1 MEAEKSLTSFLN
13 PSVHLDRFDGTN
25 FTRWKGKL
33 FFLLTVLKVVY
44 VLDSKLEPFPEPRE
58 DDTEVVKATRKRRE
72 DDELMCRGH
81 ILNTLSDR
89 LYNLYNSMT
98 SLVEI
103 WNALEYKY
111 KTEKEVGAIIT
122 KLPQSW
128 NDYRKKLLHS
138 KENITLEELQKHLV
152 IEEET
157 RSRESKDKYDST
169 KVNVVEASKFSKNF
183 KVKNDKKFKKSSTQ
197 KFSGN
202 YFFCSK
208 KSHRQSDCRFK
219 KKKEEVNSHK
229 ANVIENKSE
238 EICAMVFEMQIGM
251 ITETNMAETK
261 SYDWW
266 LDLGATIHV
275 CNDKKFFLSYKEE
288 TEGQMVLMGNN
299 NAAIVAGKG
308 VVEINFTSGKK
319 VTLYNVFHVPS
330 VRKNLISASC
340 MCKHGLKI
348 VLESN
353 TCIISKNGLFV
364 GKGYSC
370 DGMYKLSINNNN
382 INLAYIVESCDV
394 WHARLAHLN
403 FRSLKYMSKHGLI
416 NCNDVKRHKCEI
428 CIQAKLTKKPF
439 PKTERNTQILDL
451 IHTDICEYNG
461 ILTRGAFYKRHDPKS
476 SKLSARGIKSVFV
489 RYAENSKAY
498 SLLDLDSNVIVES
511 RDVEFIE
518 NKFQHDYNIELE
530 SSIDQP
536 CVNTPGT
543 STNNNK
549 RKESMTSFEPRRSQR
564 EKKEKSL
571 APDFI
576 SSQTLLFLVEGDRK
590 NVLNKVPLLL
600 NIKKDPKTFSEA
612 MSSRDASFWREAVS
626 DEMDSIMSN
635 QTWVLVDLPP
645 GSQPISS
652 KWVFRRKYNSDGSL
666 QTFKARLV
674 AKGFKQRNG
683 IDYFNTYAPVARL
696 TSIRVLFAIASLNNL
711 YVHQMDVKTAFL
723 NGDLDEEIYMEQPEG
738 FVLPGNEKK
747 MKVLGEVDTILEA
760 NTPYDSSIKLL
771 ENSGRVVAQ
780 LEYASAIGSLMYAM
794 HCTRPDIAFAVCKM
808 SRFTS
813 NPSVEHWKAIGRILG
828 YLKKTINLGL
838 FYNDY
843 PEVLE
848 GYSDASW
855 VTNTRDN
862 KSTSGW
868 IFTIAGGAVSWAS
881 KKQTC
886 ITHSTMES
894 EFIALA
900 AAGKE
905 AEWLRNLLFDIMLWP
920 QPMPSISLYCD
931 SEATLSRAY
940 NKVYNG
946 KSRHISLRHEYMKQL
961 IADGIINIVHVRTN
975 KNLADP
981 LTKGL
986 SRDLVKDT
994 SFGMGLKPLHNKVT
1008 NDSNPTM

>member
-1 MEAEKSLTSFLN
+1 MAGEKRVQRLKSVLRKHGREWRWLEATKMKLVVDRLGFIAMQMEAEKSLTSFLN

-33 FFLLTVLKVVY
+33 FFLLTVLKVAY
-44 VLDSKLEPFPEPRE
+44 VLEPKLELFPEPRE
-58 DDTEVVKATRKRRE
+58 DDTEVVKAARKRRE
-72 DDELMCRGH
+72 DDELMCWGH
-81 ILNTLSDR
+81 ILNMLSDR
-89 LYNLYNSMT
+89 LYDIYNSMA
-98 SLVEI
+98 SPVEI

-111 KTEKEVGAIIT
+111 KTEKEVGAIIA

-138 KENITLEELQKHLV
+138 KENITLEELQKHMV

-157 RSRESKDKYDST
+157 RSRESKDRHDST

-197 KFSGN
+197 KFFGN
-202 YFFCSK
+202 CFFCGK
-208 KSHRQSDCRFK
+208 KGHRQSDCRFK
-219 KKKEEVNSHK
+219 KKKKEVNSHK

-238 EICAMVFEMQIGM
+238 EICAMVSEMQIGM

-266 LDLGATIHV
+266 LDSGATIHV

-348 VLESN
+348 VLEGN

-364 GKGYSC
+364 GKEYSC

-403 FRSLKYMSKHGLI
+403 FRSMKYMSKHVLI
-416 NCNDVKRHKCEI
+416 NCNDVKGHKCEI
-428 CIQAKLTKKPF
+428 CIQAKLTKKLF
-439 PKTERNTQILDL
+439 PKAERNTQILDL

-461 ILTRGAFYKRHDPKS
+461 MLTRGG
-476 SKLSARGIKSVFV
+476 SK
-489 RYAENSKAY
+489 
-498 SLLDLDSNVIVES
+498 
-511 RDVEFIE
+511 
-518 NKFQHDYNIELE
+518 
-530 SSIDQP
+530 
-536 CVNTPGT
+536 
-543 STNNNK
+543 
-549 RKESMTSFEPRRSQR
+549 
-564 EKKEKSL
+564 
-571 APDFI
+571 
-576 SSQTLLFLVEGDRK
+576 
-590 NVLNKVPLLL
+590 
-600 NIKKDPKTFSEA
+600 
-612 MSSRDASFWREAVS
+612 
-626 DEMDSIMSN
+626 
-635 QTWVLVDLPP
+635 
-645 GSQPISS
+645 PISS
-652 KWVFRRKYNSDGSL
+652 KWVFRRKYNSDGTL
-666 QTFKARLV
+666 QIFKARLV

-683 IDYFNTYAPVARL
+683 IDYFDTYAPVARL
-696 TSIRVLFAIASLNNL
+696 TSIRELFAITSLNNL
-711 YVHQMDVKTAFL
+711 YVHQMDVKTTFL

-738 FVLPGNEKK
+738 FVLPGNENKHNNADKCIYFKFTNDFGVIICLYVDDLLIFGANMRGADDTKKYLTSQFK
-747 MKVLGEVDTILEA
+747 MKDLGEVDIILEA

-771 ENSGRVVAQ
+771 ENSGQVVAQ

-813 NPSVEHWKAIGRILG
+813 SPSVKHWKAIGRILG
-828 YLKKTINLGL
+828 YLKRTINLGL

-855 VTNTRDN
+855 VTNTRNN

-946 KSRHISLRHEYMKQL
+946 KSRHISLRHEYVKQL
-961 IADGIINIVHVRTN
+961 IADGVINIVYVRTN
-975 KNLADP
+975 KNLTDP
-981 LTKGL
+981 LTKAL

-1008 NDSNPTM
+1008 NDGNPTM